1 MKALVVYDTK
11 YGNTEKIAQAI
22 GAALGGQARWVAV
35 SAASAGD
42 VQGFDLVIVG
52 SPTHG
57 GAPKKGIADWLKA
70 SPALAGVRVAAF
82 DTRTQKTT
90 LGYAAPR
97 IAQSLEKLGA
107 KPVATE
113 GFYVTGMKGPLLEG
127 ELERAVSWARGLAR

>member
-1 MKALVVYDTK
+1 MKTLVVYDTK

-22 GAALGGQARWVAV
+22 GAALGGQVLAV
-35 SAASAGD
+35 SAVSAGD

-57 GAPKKGIADWLKA
+57 GAPKKGIAAWLKA
-70 SPALAGVRVAAF
+70 SPALAGVRVAVF
-82 DTRTQKTT
+82 DTRTQKTP

-113 GFYVTGMKGPLLEG
+113 GFYVAGMKGPLLEG
-127 ELERAVSWARGLAR
+127 ELERAASWARGLAR